1 MGWHPKANLPWPTP
15 RTSSLYSA
23 DYGPVDRM
31 MRVLSRLNWR
41 YGTRSGLVRYLTRS
55 GLTDAERVVACGGHA
70 GRDRW
75 SGRYGPVIR

>member
-1 MGWHPKANLPWPTP
+1 MGWHPEEDLPWPTL

-23 DYGPVDRM
+23 DYGPADRM

-41 YGTRSGLVRYLTRS
+41 CGTRSGLVRYLTRS
-55 GLTDAERVVACGGHA
+55 GLTDAERVVACGSHA

-75 SGRYGPVIR
+75 SGGYCPVIR